1 MKLAT
6 SAQVLARLNLA
17 GIASANN
24 TVIDSALEGATTYL
38 ESKLRTSLHSS
49 VRTDFFTY
57 SLGVYEA
64 FSPFPLWLSQGFLS
78 DDAKLYMTDTDDVP
92 LLDTNNGTLLVLGTD
107 YIQDKNKGM
116 LTVIRQPNQGYSSL
130 AVKYEAGF
138 TEGSSE
144 IPVWLREGAVAA
156 AILLHHNQGITH
168 SKKDAKD
175 MSEPLAQTVYA
186 HIKEYI
192 FTRYGGLSPI
202 NSVIE

>member
-17 GIASANN
+17 GIATANAPA
-24 TVIDSALEGATTYL
+24 IDSALEGATTYL
-38 ESKLRTSLHSS
+38 ESKLRTSLHA
-49 VRTDFFTY
+49 VARADYY
-57 SLGVYEA
+57 SYNLGQYET
-64 FSPFPLWLSQGFLS
+64 FSPFKLWLSQGFVDGDVS
-78 DDAKLYMTDTDDVP
+78 LYMTGTEGVP
-92 LLDTNNGTLLVLGTD
+92 LIDAESGTQLVLGTD
-107 YIQDKNKGM
+107 FIQDKAKGC
-116 LTVIRQPNQGYSSL
+116 LTVLTQPNQGYSSL
-130 AVKYEAGF
+130 ATTYEAGYSDGS
-138 TEGSSE
+138 TEV
-144 IPVWLREGAVAA
+144 PVWMQEGAVAA

-202 NSVIE
+202 STVID